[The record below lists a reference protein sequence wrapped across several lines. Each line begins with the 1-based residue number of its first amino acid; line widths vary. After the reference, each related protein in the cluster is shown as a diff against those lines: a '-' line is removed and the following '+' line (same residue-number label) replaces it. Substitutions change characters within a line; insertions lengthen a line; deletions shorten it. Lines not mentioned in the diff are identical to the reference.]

1 MKTLVITP
9 GDEKDFAFL
18 VELLKKL
25 GFDTQVLYDEVIE
38 DMGLLKAMI
47 EEKKGD
53 YVNEDEV
60 MIALQ
65 KK

>member
-18 VELLKKL
+18 FELLKKL
-25 GFDTQVLYDEVIE
+25 GFDTQVLYDEDIE

-53 YVNEDEV
+53 YVNEDEL

>member
-18 VELLKKL
+18 FELLKKL
-25 GFDTQVLYDEVIE
+25 GFDTQVLYDEDIE

-65 KK
+65 KR

>member
-18 VELLKKL
+18 FELLKKL
-25 GFDTQVLYDEVIE
+25 GFDTQVLYDEDIE